1 MMEDILN
8 NKEHLEMDEKNVIA
22 ILNKA
27 DEIIRNANILESVY
41 LDKFNKKNEYIK
53 QPNLAI
59 QRIDE
64 YLIQIAQRHIEERNN
79 KKIDKIVNSKIKEYN
94 SDIADDLENTFVID
108 KTPEK
113 SMHSLNS
120 TLQLEQSYFEDNSLL
135 ADNNDNHNNSGSPTI
150 DIITGSDLLKFTQS
164 AYTEDNNN
172 NDDDNNEEYD
182 VDDNNETIVIEN
194 NNNNNKKN
202 NNNNHMKSRLHKSN
216 KSNKTKTP
224 IVLSLNNDF
233 EAINLTNSF
242 NRISIGS
249 INLPGNNDNDEDD
262 PTYFQD
268 EEDED
273 HNNNNNNL
281 LNTSSLSQ
289 LYSEHVAEMSAKKK
303 KKLNRSE
310 NNNNHNNKTLE
321 HDDYINNNDDDW
333 LDDDEM
339 SSSLNKL
346 YNVTNNTDTGSVNT
360 NNGNNQ
366 QPMSIRVSVM
376 KHRRKKGQQ
385 QRLNVTQLKS
395 YSSTVNRSNNSS
407 IANDDSSNVKLNTS
421 VTTSAVNG
429 MIESSSLNQ
438 HQYAAII
445 WMLLRERRVKI
456 AKRLSEMVFGKSYYT
471 DLLSNNNDG
480 NDDDGDTNKMKQQQV
495 GSSYDF
501 TMNNN
506 NNDDIKNNNILSFL
520 HGGILADEAG
530 LKKTATISSF
540 MSIATTKI
548 KGKTQHPSIII
559 TSPSRVDLWRQV
571 LSCVPNLKVH
581 FYTKKKAARTH
592 SVSILLDPTNYFDKY
607 DVVVTT
613 FSIITCNEVDSKTA
627 VRKSAWIKRIEQTP
641 SPNNSNKRKKN
652 ENKVTF
658 LHLTFFQRVVL
669 DQAHTFATTTSK
681 KYIAI
686 RNLKCHYRWC
696 LCDDVPVTPR
706 RLSTLLTFLTE
717 GNDNKLSI
725 EQIASIAAA
734 KDVCAGSKYPKP
746 NVIMLSREK
755 SDILR

>member
-1 MMEDILN
+1 
-8 NKEHLEMDEKNVIA
+8 
-22 ILNKA
+22 
-27 DEIIRNANILESVY
+27 
-41 LDKFNKKNEYIK
+41 
-53 QPNLAI
+53 
-59 QRIDE
+59 
-64 YLIQIAQRHIEERNN
+64 
-79 KKIDKIVNSKIKEYN
+79 
-94 SDIADDLENTFVID
+94 
-108 KTPEK
+108 
-113 SMHSLNS
+113 MHSLNS

-164 AYTEDNNN
+164 TYTEDNNN

-262 PTYFQD
+262 PIYFQD

-407 IANDDSSNVKLNTS
+407 IANDDSSNVKLT
-421 VTTSAVNG
+421 
-429 MIESSSLNQ
+429 
-438 HQYAAII
+438 
-445 WMLLRERRVKI
+445 
-456 AKRLSEMVFGKSYYT
+456 
-471 DLLSNNNDG
+471 
-480 NDDDGDTNKMKQQQV
+480 
-495 GSSYDF
+495 
-501 TMNNN
+501 
-506 NNDDIKNNNILSFL
+506 
-520 HGGILADEAG
+520 
-530 LKKTATISSF
+530 
-540 MSIATTKI
+540 
-548 KGKTQHPSIII
+548 HP
-559 TSPSRVDLWRQV
+559 
-571 LSCVPNLKVH
+571 
-581 FYTKKKAARTH
+581 
-592 SVSILLDPTNYFDKY
+592 
-607 DVVVTT
+607 
-613 FSIITCNEVDSKTA
+613 
-627 VRKSAWIKRIEQTP
+627 
-641 SPNNSNKRKKN
+641 
-652 ENKVTF
+652 
-658 LHLTFFQRVVL
+658 
-669 DQAHTFATTTSK
+669 
-681 KYIAI
+681 
-686 RNLKCHYRWC
+686 
-696 LCDDVPVTPR
+696 
-706 RLSTLLTFLTE
+706 
-717 GNDNKLSI
+717 
-725 EQIASIAAA
+725 
-734 KDVCAGSKYPKP
+734 
-746 NVIMLSREK
+746 
-755 SDILR
+755 